1 MNSLKKSLFTISV
14 FSRINVRRYF
24 RDKTAIYFTVA
35 FPLLFL
41 FVFGGIFGKSGA
53 NVSFNV
59 ALINQSSSQFATA
72 YADQLK
78 SSKTF
83 KIKPKVNT
91 LDQAKQKMGRSE
103 VDATIVLPPDFG
115 TVKNAAYP
123 SGQAVVY
130 YDQNN
135 DQAARTLATVL
146 NGTFQGI
153 NSTYVTQKPPFSV
166 DLKSTDQKSL
176 TQFDYTFSGLVGFSI
191 IGLGIFG
198 PINVFPELKK
208 QGVLRRLRV
217 TPLRVWQFFVSSV
230 LSQSIIGIF
239 SISVMFAVAR
249 TVFHLKMHGNY
260 LELAVVVVAGIW
272 TIYGIG
278 LAVGGWAANERQAQ
292 PLGNL
297 IVFPMMFLSGTFFP
311 RFLMPVWLQHVSGFL
326 PLTPIIDAIRM
337 IITENKHL
345 LDLGPQ
351 LGLMAVWAIIIYA
364 IAFRTFRWE

>member
-1 MNSLKKSLFTISV
+1 MNKSLFTISV
-14 FSRINVRRYF
+14 FTRINVRRYF

-53 NVSFNV
+53 NISFSV
-59 ALINQSSSQFATA
+59 ALINNSNSSFATN
-72 YADQLK
+72 YQNQLK

-83 KIKPKVNT
+83 KVKPKVDT

-103 VDATIVLPPDFG
+103 IDATIVLPQGFG
-115 TVKNAAYP
+115 AVNSAGNP
-123 SGQAVVY
+123 SGQALIY
-130 YDQNN
+130 YEANN

-146 NGTFQGI
+146 QGTFEGI
-153 NSTYVTQKPPFSV
+153 NAKYISVKPPFSV
-166 DLKSTDQKSL
+166 GLKSTNQKSL

-208 QGVLRRLRV
+208 QGVLRRYRV

-230 LSQSIIGIF
+230 LSQSVVGIF
-239 SISVMFAVAR
+239 AISTMFAVAKA
-249 TVFHLKMHGNY
+249 VFHLKMRGNY
-260 LELAVVVVAGIW
+260 FELATVVVLGIW

-278 LAVGGWAANERQAQ
+278 LAIGGWAANERQAQ

-311 RFLMPVWLQHVSGFL
+311 RYLMPVWLQHVSSFL

-351 LGLMAVWAIIIYA
+351 LGLMAIWAVIIYA

>member
-1 MNSLKKSLFTISV
+1 MGSIKKSFFTISV
-14 FSRINVRRYF
+14 FTRINVRRYF

-53 NVSFNV
+53 DVSFSV
-59 ALINQSSSQFATA
+59 ALINQSDSSFAAT

-78 SSKTF
+78 ASKTF
-83 KIKPKVNT
+83 KIKPKVDT
-91 LDQAKQKMGRSE
+91 LEQAKQKMARSE

-115 TVKNAAYP
+115 TVKEAGHP
-123 SGQAVVY
+123 TGQAVVY

-153 NSTYVTQKPPFSV
+153 NSKYVTTKAPFDV
-166 DLKSTDQKSL
+166 AIVSTNQKSL
-176 TQFDYTFSGLVGFSI
+176 TQFDYTFAGLVGFSI

-217 TPLRVWQFFVSSV
+217 TPLRVWQYFVSSV
-230 LSQSIIGIF
+230 LSQSVVGIF
-239 SISVMFAVAR
+239 SISIMFLVAS
-249 TVFHLKMHGNY
+249 TVFNLKMRGSY
-260 LELAVVVVAGIW
+260 LELAVVVLAGIW

-278 LAVGGWAANERQAQ
+278 LAIGGWAANERQAQ

-311 RFLMPVWLQHVSGFL
+311 RFLMPVWLQHISSFL

-345 LDLGPQ
+345 IDLGPQ
-351 LGLMAVWAIIIYA
+351 LGLIFVWAVVIYT
-364 IAFRTFRWE
+364 IAFRVFRWE